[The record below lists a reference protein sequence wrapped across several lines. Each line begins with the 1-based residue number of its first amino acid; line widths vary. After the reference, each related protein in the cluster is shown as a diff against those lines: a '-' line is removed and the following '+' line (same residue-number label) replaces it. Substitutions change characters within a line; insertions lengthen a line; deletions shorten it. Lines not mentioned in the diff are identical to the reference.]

1 MNMVF
6 VCIISFGHIFR
17 VFQVKYSYS
26 SFTFTSLCISENRAT
41 VFPKSFSA
49 TIKIN
54 SVGVDTNSSIF
65 MRARAVT
72 ERSEKNVLG
81 ILKTSGSKEIPI
93 AARLWLISFGLI
105 LKCFNTLFS
114 IFDEQIISISVVP
127 MVMVKK
133 SSRSEEHTSELQS
146 R

>member
-26 SFTFTSLCISENRAT
+26 SVTFTSLCISENRGT

-72 ERSEKNVLG
+72 ERSEKKVLG
-81 ILKTSGSKEIPI
+81 VLKTSGSKEIPI
-93 AARLWLISFGLI
+93 AAKLRLMNFGFI
-105 LKCFNTLFS
+105 LKCLSALFS
-114 IFDEQIISISVVP
+114 MFDEQIMSISAVP
-127 MVMVKK
+127 IVIVKK
-133 SSRSEEHTSELQS
+133 SSCDIEISL
-146 R
+146 